1 MNNLLKVLVLVG
13 LAYWGY
19 TQWSDSGSAGGTA
32 YTEIS
37 MPTDL
42 KPNHVMVV
50 AAENCPKA
58 AAQQADAI
66 TRSLRDKQ
74 IPVQRVHTVNFHI
87 ASQAD
92 AQAIEKVMNA
102 GPPVVFYNGKAQAKP
117 SWDDVLAMVN
127 PETTPE

>member
-58 AAQQADAI
+58 AAQQADA
-66 TRSLRDKQ
+66 
-74 IPVQRVHTVNFHI
+74 
-87 ASQAD
+87 
-92 AQAIEKVMNA
+92 QAIEKVMNA

>member
-1 MNNLLKVLVLVG
+1 MGNLLKVLVLVG

-19 TQWSDSGSAGGTA
+19 TQWNGASPSASTA
-32 YTEIS
+32 YTDIS

-42 KPNHVMVV
+42 KPHHVMVV

-66 TRSLRDKQ
+66 TRSLKDHH
-74 IPVQRVHTVNFHI
+74 IPVQRVHTVNFRI
-87 ASQAD
+87 SSQAD
-92 AQAIEKVMNA
+92 AKKIEQVMNA

-117 SWDDVLAMVN
+117 SWDDVLAMVK
-127 PETTPE
+127 PEATPE